1 MTARTRTRKTPSRT
15 LKAKPPAPDSA
26 FERRFRLAARR
37 VLRRRGVPA
46 DRLEAEIARLRRL
59 KPALALPTVEEL
71 EKALA
76 QVADAG

>member
-1 MTARTRTRKTPSRT
+1 MTARTKKTPPHTSKGKPRT
-15 LKAKPPAPDSA
+15 PDSA
-26 FERRFRLAARR
+26 FERRFQTAARR

-76 QVADAG
+76 DVADTG

>member
-1 MTARTRTRKTPSRT
+1 MTARTKKTPPQAPKS
-15 LKAKPPAPDSA
+15 KPLASDSA
-26 FERRFRLAARR
+26 FERRFRTAARR

-46 DRLEAEIARLRRL
+46 DRIEAEIARLRRL

-76 QVADAG
+76 DVADAG